1 MACKPS
7 TSWTSSA
14 FASTRKLTCYLL
26 VQATGNTEEAGWNVA
41 GLVKGLVQ
49 DHSSSAY
56 RLEPGYGNLGDGGG
70 HEPPEE
76 TEEMEESD
84 ESTEASDVEGD
95 GHASSEDQRLALLQ
109 SKFSVTSGVPGGQ
122 RADLRM
128 RSQQVPSLQPVL
140 SPPLGLGLGAARAGE
155 RAHTARGQR
164 GQECA
169 APGAQS
175 AIKTTDGVMQD
186 VLSWTARQRQML
198 KEAGKADE
206 RKFRISAGIGG
217 HGQDDGIAAVT
228 KRVNAGRQDHRFR
241 RYGR

>member
-1 MACKPS
+1 M
-7 TSWTSSA
+7 SSA
-14 FASTRKLTCYLL
+14 FASTPKLTCCLL
-26 VQATGNTEEAGWNVA
+26 AQATGKTEEAGWNVA

-49 DHSSSAY
+49 DHSSPPN
-56 RLEPGYGNLGDGGG
+56 RREPGYGNLADGGG
-70 HEPPEE
+70 QEAPEE

-95 GHASSEDQRLALLQ
+95 GHASSEEQRLALLE
-109 SKFSVTSGVPGGQ
+109 SKFSVTSNVPGGQ
-122 RADLRM
+122 RADVRM

-217 HGQDDGIAAVT
+217 HGQHDGIAAVT
-228 KRVNAGRQDHRFR
+228 KRVNGERQDHRFR